1 MENRCRPSSFFGDL
15 RSRELNGLRVR
26 KRSHLGDLSSD
37 ASGAGA
43 GVLAIEH
50 DGEPSPPTAVSFCK
64 SSRNPHLLAV
74 SDEEGYISFYDT
86 RRSLPSYSSC
96 WEGAGQARVCNWIA
110 HSNAIFDI
118 CWNKEDNQILT
129 ASGDQHIKIWNAEK
143 RTCTGSLAGHTGSVK
158 TVCSHSS
165 NPDLVVSGSR
175 DGSFA
180 LWDLRC
186 SFSSTNRFGETCLSP
201 ISLVNDAHA
210 LTQRKRGR
218 RGKADS
224 KSITSVLYLKDGIS
238 IATAGAVNSVV
249 KFWDTRNLKTSIIQ
263 TCPAAEPST
272 KSEKIQHGI
281 TSLSQ
286 DSYGVSLAAS
296 CRDNRIYLYDV
307 LKLDRGPIKIFSGS
321 KIGSF
326 FVKSVISL
334 DGAHILGGSSDDN
347 AYIWQVRRP
356 ESAPTILKGH
366 QGEVTSVDWCSSEL
380 GKVVTSSDDFMVRVW
395 KMNKD
400 GCLNTRSPAAIRKR
414 IIAPSVEPRRL
425 ILDEPPTCSASM
437 KDNFQAM
444 EATVHEPSSPAQCKV
459 VEFRTPESG
468 RKRSSSFLMDG
479 KEMQESLEAIS
490 GSPSSVLS
498 PPPSTKRRTI
508 LDYYHSV

>member
-1 MENRCRPSSFFGDL
+1 MPQSSLSPSSLRLAMENRCRPSSFFGDL

-26 KRSHLGDLSSD
+26 KRSHLGDLTSD

-64 SSRNPHLLAV
+64 VGVVEIPTSLRCLMKKDTSASMTRAAACRPIHLAGKEQDKLGFAI
-74 SDEEGYISFYDT
+74 GLHIAMLYLTYAGTRYISLTFGPSASIIC
-86 RRSLPSYSSC
+86 SLISVNYFEEFMQVISMYLL
-96 WEGAGQARVCNWIA
+96 Q
-110 HSNAIFDI
+110 
-118 CWNKEDNQILT
+118 EDNQILT

-210 LTQRKRGR
+210 LTQRKRGW

-272 KSEKIQHGI
+272 KS
-281 TSLSQ
+281 
-286 DSYGVSLAAS
+286 
-296 CRDNRIYLYDV
+296 
-307 LKLDRGPIKIFSGS
+307 
-321 KIGSF
+321 
-326 FVKSVISL
+326 SVISL

-400 GCLNTRSPAAIRKR
+400 GCLNTKSPAAIRKR

-437 KDNFQAM
+437 KDNFQTM